1 MKLHADAKQD
11 AKLQATIRDWWKAV
25 NNFLDKNYDAIEWDT
40 YDAPKSLTL
49 TQLKE
54 RGWGWTEK
62 GNLVLSAE
70 KILGE
75 KFFMTLRPTGE
86 KHGFL
91 AKHKHLKAPML
102 IFSVLKKPFSTVGL
116 ASRVTHTIFA
126 HEVTHYL
133 DELRT
138 KGHKQSSSKK
148 FDAGDVGAYFNDPY
162 EYNAYYQEALT
173 TIHSLLEMEE
183 VPLDVKR
190 TLLGSFEKFKAQ
202 ILDKL
207 GPVLLE
213 HLDDRFKKKLLKR
226 LYGFWSHYK
235 ERLGSNMSFSA
246 KVQAKYLVEVTAKGD
261 RKSSWMAAFEDSVV
275 ALDSKHR
282 GKIEWDSA
290 HHFFN
295 QGLDPKEAAEK
306 YVANR
311 VEATADHDEE
321 EQEQEESEDD
331 VYITPAGKLGSK
343 LSLSAGGKF
352 IGEFDEDEDVQE
364 AIVEWMNKNKFYPN
378 IWFVSD
384 HGNVHPYSLDDKYQ
398 RMVK

>member
-25 NNFLDKNYDAIEWDT
+25 NSFLDKNYEAIEWDT

-54 RGWGWTEK
+54 RGWGWTDK
-62 GNLVLSAE
+62 GNLVISAE

-86 KHGFL
+86 KHWFL
-91 AKHKHLKAPML
+91 AEHKHLKAPML

-148 FDAGDVGAYFNDPY
+148 FDAGDLGAYFNDPY

-213 HLDDRFKKKLLKR
+213 HLNDRFKKKLIKR
-226 LYGFWSHYK
+226 LHGFWNHYK
-235 ERLGSNMSFSA
+235 EKLGGEMSFAA
-246 KVQAKYLVEVTAKGD
+246 KVQAKYIGAMESIPESAARKIKFSV
-261 RKSSWMAAFEDSVV
+261 RKSEVV
-275 ALDSKHR
+275 AR
-282 GKIEWDSA
+282 TR
-290 HHFFN
+290 
-295 QGLDPKEAAEK
+295 EANLQVTVEINVKA
-306 YVANR
+306 
-311 VEATADHDEE
+311 VEADAKQSASSDTDHDDAYKSYM
-321 EQEQEESEDD
+321 ESAKDELKRVKSASSIVTLRRDGSFEVKKFHYLTIKVSHEGKTVTDIDD
-331 VYITPAGKLGSK
+331 VEFETV
-343 LSLSAGGKF
+343 
-352 IGEFDEDEDVQE
+352 GEVYDVE
-364 AIVEWMNKNKFYPN
+364 EPEYRIVAYGEE
-378 IWFVSD
+378 V
-384 HGNVHPYSLDDKYQ
+384 
-398 RMVK
+398 R

>member
-25 NNFLDKNYDAIEWDT
+25 NSFLDKNYEAIEWDT

-49 TQLKE
+49 TQLKG

-75 KFFMTLRPTGE
+75 KFFMTLRPTGD

-91 AKHKHLKAPML
+91 AEHKHLKAPML

-190 TLLGSFEKFKAQ
+190 TLLGDFEKFKAQ
-202 ILDKL
+202 IFDKL

-235 ERLGSNMSFSA
+235 EILGSTMSFSA
-246 KVQAKYLVEVTAKGD
+246 KVQAKYIVAEQD
-261 RKSSWMAAFEDSVV
+261 DDQDERDED
-275 ALDSKHR
+275 
-282 GKIEWDSA
+282 
-290 HHFFN
+290 
-295 QGLDPKEAAEK
+295 
-306 YVANR
+306 
-311 VEATADHDEE
+311 
-321 EQEQEESEDD
+321 EQSEDD
-331 VYITPAGKLGSK
+331 IYITPAGKLGSM

-352 IGEFDEDEDVQE
+352 IGEFSEDEDVQE

-384 HGNVHPYSLDDKYQ
+384 HGNVSPYQLDDKYQ
-398 RMVK
+398 RKVK